1 MTPETDGERGVRP
14 WASRTTGK
22 GRGSMGPGREAAGN
36 LDFGESPAE
45 PSTIKGVHIR
55 TISIPRS
62 PPEHDVSHL
71 KTVLGGWEHSYQ
83 LPWGPW
89 APSRRGGR
97 PGPCLL
103 HKSGGTFSFS
113 SCHRTL
119 KTPVTPK
126 FKAKQTPNFKTSLV
140 QQMDVL
146 PGTHKFSLTP
156 KT

>member
-1 MTPETDGERGVRP
+1 MVTPETGGERDVRP
-14 WASRTTGK
+14 GVDGAREGSSRQ
-22 GRGSMGPGREAAGN
+22 PGFWGV
-36 LDFGESPAE
+36 PAE
-45 PSTIKGVHIR
+45 PSTIEGVHIR

-62 PPEHDVSHL
+62 PSEHDVSHL

-89 APSRRGGR
+89 APSRRGER
-97 PGPCLL
+97 PGLCLL
-103 HKSGGTFSFS
+103 HKTGGTFSFS

-140 QQMDVL
+140 EQMDVL

-156 KT
+156 QT